1 MSVYVLMMILSQIE
15 CFTEYKIKLI
25 FIYETLSQPLDVG
38 VCLCFDADL
47 ATKLTVLIYILNYD
61 PFCTGVTYCT
71 DILHT
76 HSLLCNLL

>member
-1 MSVYVLMMILSQIE
+1 MMILSQIE

-38 VCLCFDADL
+38 VCLCFDPDL

-61 PFCTGVTYCT
+61 PFCSGVSRAGTPSY
-71 DILHT
+71 LAPK
-76 HSLLCNLL
+76 